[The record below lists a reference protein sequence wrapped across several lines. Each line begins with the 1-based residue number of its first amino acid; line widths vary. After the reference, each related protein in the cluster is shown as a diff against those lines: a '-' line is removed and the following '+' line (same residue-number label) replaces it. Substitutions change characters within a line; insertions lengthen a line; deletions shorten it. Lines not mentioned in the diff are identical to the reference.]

1 MGSASKGGPGHLCQ
15 RSYVAARESSHQGL
29 QPHTVILGL
38 KRPMEVRS
46 ACWTHKCFGW
56 MDCAKAQAH
65 TCIHID
71 FQPGLMRIDRYSPYQ
86 ASELAPGMIL

>member
-1 MGSASKGGPGHLCQ
+1 MDSEWDQLPRRAWTSVSEELCCGW
-15 RSYVAARESSHQGL
+15 ESGL
-29 QPHTVILGL
+29 QGPEPHTVVLGL

-56 MDCAKAQAH
+56 IDCAKAQAH

-71 FQPGLMRIDRYSPYQ
+71 FQPGLMRID
-86 ASELAPGMIL
+86 